1 MRPIQLALC
10 GTFDRLSYGDT
21 AASLVVEAAL
31 RKRLA
36 DLTLVRYS
44 AGARSASSWPYDVRP
59 FEEFEHDLPGL
70 TGVLIGNL
78 EPLNLSS
85 PSCSSPPAGGIHESA
100 GSWLALALA
109 ASTAGLP
116 VCWNSAAI
124 RDIPEWAR
132 PLLTFALSL
141 SRYVSA
147 RDENVVAAIRN
158 AGFCGDSP
166 IVPSVLFDIPQLIAA
181 RTVGAFLPEAIQ
193 KLLPAGNANG
203 DYVVIQDHDLVQ
215 PMRATLEHAL
225 TQRGITSVLLS
236 LLDVTTGAEP
246 SARPSVPAPDPV
258 NTATLIGHSAGVVA
272 LDESLVTTALAYGLP
287 VLLPPVTRNL
297 AGLFAADEVMTGTP
311 GDPVPSAFLDRLG
324 TYVLCARA
332 RNATS
337 ILDVHWNKLAAQF
350 RQPSVPGQVGTAVSY
365 LAWNRLLTA
374 TREQARLAAS
384 LQSSASP
391 ALTLETR
398 EQLSKELEL
407 AHANLAEADAKHQL
421 EADLHQTWRT
431 LAEQQ
436 RAETQTERQRLLD
449 MKRSFDAAVHA
460 LTSENSALK
469 DECART
475 LEMLRQR
482 EADFS
487 AREDEIRY
495 LQSSLSWRL
504 TGPLRAAKDVW
515 SARQR

>member
-100 GSWLALALA
+100 GSWLAPALA

-181 RTVGAFLPEAIQ
+181 RTVGAPLPEAIQ

-225 TQRGITSVLLS
+225 TQRGITSVFLS

-246 SARPSVPAPDPV
+246 AARPSMPAPDPV

-287 VLLPPVTRNL
+287 VLLPPVTRNV
-297 AGLFAADEVMTGTP
+297 AGLFAADEVVTGTP
-311 GDPVPSAFLDRLG
+311 DDPVPSAFLDRLG

-350 RQPSVPGQVGTAVSY
+350 SQLPLPLKSPLPRLISPGTASSELLKNWSI
-365 LAWNRLLTA
+365 LALPCHPPPHRRILPKPKGSSGQSWNRLMPIWL
-374 TREQARLAAS
+374 
-384 LQSSASP
+384 
-391 ALTLETR
+391 
-398 EQLSKELEL
+398 
-407 AHANLAEADAKHQL
+407 
-421 EADLHQTWRT
+421 
-431 LAEQQ
+431 
-436 RAETQTERQRLLD
+436 
-449 MKRSFDAAVHA
+449 KRGP
-460 LTSENSALK
+460 N
-469 DECART
+469 
-475 LEMLRQR
+475 
-482 EADFS
+482 
-487 AREDEIRY
+487 I
-495 LQSSLSWRL
+495 SWRQIYIKRGERL
-504 TGPLRAAKDVW
+504 PSNNERKRRTAVDTSRI
-515 SARQR
+515 

>member
-100 GSWLALALA
+100 GSWLAPALA

-181 RTVGAFLPEAIQ
+181 RTVGAPLPEAIQ

-225 TQRGITSVLLS
+225 TQRGITSVFLS

-246 SARPSVPAPDPV
+246 AARPSMPAPDPV

-287 VLLPPVTRNL
+287 VLLPPVTRNV
-297 AGLFAADEVMTGTP
+297 AGLFAADEVVTGTP
-311 GDPVPSAFLDRLG
+311 DDPVPSAFLDRLG

-350 RQPSVPGQVGTAVSY
+350 SQLPPTAQIATPSSY
-365 LAWNRLLTA
+365 LAWNRLLRT
-374 TREQARLAAS
+374 TQELVH
-384 LQSSASP
+384 LGTTVSSSP
-391 ALTLETR
+391 SSTHTPETER
-398 EQLSKELEL
+398 QLRTELEQ
-407 AHANLAEADAKHQL
+407 AHANLVEARAKHQL

-431 LAEQQ
+431 IAEQQ
-436 RAETQTERQRLLD
+436 RAETEDGRRHLQD
-449 MKRSFDAAVHA
+449 MKHSYDAARHA
-460 LTSENSALK
+460 LAAENSDL
-469 DECART
+469 
-475 LEMLRQR
+475 Q
-482 EADFS
+482 
-487 AREDEIRY
+487 DEIRR
-495 LQSSLSWRL
+495 LRSSLSWRL
-504 TGPLRAAKDVW
+504 TGPLRSAKDAW
-515 SARQR
+515 STRRR